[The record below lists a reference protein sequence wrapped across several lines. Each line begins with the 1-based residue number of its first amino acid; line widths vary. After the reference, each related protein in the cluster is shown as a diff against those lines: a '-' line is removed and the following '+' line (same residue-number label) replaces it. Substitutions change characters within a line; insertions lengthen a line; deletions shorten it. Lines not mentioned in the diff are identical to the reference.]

1 MMKRTVNLFFL
12 FLYMKD
18 LNNYIVE
25 KLRINKDSKL
35 DKRITPFIEKLISF
49 LYLDKK
55 DDNEFIEG
63 LIDVF
68 NGYKFDDYTIAV
80 GDHDATGNVKP
91 GVFAFSTYTYKSTN
105 FLWWEHGAILFQS
118 NDGDVKIKKAR
129 GNLIGIMSYKTHN
142 PIVIKYEDDK

>member
-1 MMKRTVNLFFL
+1 
-12 FLYMKD
+12 MKD

-35 DKRITPFIEKLISF
+35 DKRITPFIEKLILF

-55 DDNEFIEG
+55 DDVEFIEG

-68 NGYKFDDYTIAV
+68 NRYKFDDYTIEV

-91 GVFAFSTYTYKSTN
+91 GVFVFSTYTYQSTK
-105 FLWWEHGAILFQS
+105 FLWWDFADILFQS
-118 NDGDVKIKKAR
+118 EDGDVKIKKAKD
-129 GNLIGIMSYKTHN
+129 NLIGIMSYKTHN
-142 PIVIKYEDDK
+142 PVLIKYEDDK

>member
-18 LNNYIVE
+18 LNNYILE

-35 DKRITPFIEKLISF
+35 YKRITPFIEKLISY

-63 LIDVF
+63 LINVF

-91 GVFAFSTYTYKSTN
+91 GVFSFSTYTYQSTN

-118 NDGDVKIKKAR
+118 NDGDVKIKKE
-129 GNLIGIMSYKTHN
+129 
-142 PIVIKYEDDK
+142 EDI